1 MIVRGLFLS
10 MTIIYTM
17 QEFLSSDYICVFKQ
31 GETRRRETQN
41 TEQKKKMTRGRSKKK
56 KNI

>member
-1 MIVRGLFLS
+1 
-10 MTIIYTM
+10 M

-41 TEQKKKMTRGRSKKK
+41 TEQKEKMTRGRSKKK
-56 KNI
+56 RTYNRYTPKVLPKVSI